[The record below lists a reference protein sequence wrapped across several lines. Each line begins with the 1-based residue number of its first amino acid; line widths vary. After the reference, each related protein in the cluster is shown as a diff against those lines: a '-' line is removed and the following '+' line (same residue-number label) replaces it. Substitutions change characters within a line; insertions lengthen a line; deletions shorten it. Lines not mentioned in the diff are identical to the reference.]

1 LHGGKSLGKVR
12 PDNLGESS
20 DPLFLEGS
28 FFFAPLSASEPMTIA
43 HEKLPGLDRER
54 VLAAVEPILAAH
66 RVDGV
71 ELLFKTD
78 RGGWVLELTIEKP
91 HERMPGAGI
100 TVDLCSEI
108 SRELS
113 AALDVAD
120 CIPHRYRLE
129 VGSPGVERS
138 LYSAADYERFA
149 GQPAKLKLKQPRNS
163 EYVLTGV
170 LNGLSLDKRIL
181 IQSER
186 GELIELGLDDIDN
199 GHLVFD
205 WKSGAQRSGG
215 AKGARHANGRSQR
228 SARRR

>member
-1 LHGGKSLGKVR
+1 
-12 PDNLGESS
+12 
-20 DPLFLEGS
+20 
-28 FFFAPLSASEPMTIA
+28 MTIA

-91 HERMPGAGI
+91 AERLPGAGI

-129 VGSPGVERS
+129 VGSPGVERA
-138 LYSAADYERFA
+138 LYSAVDYERFA

-163 EYVLTGV
+163 EYVITGV
-170 LNGLSLDKRIL
+170 LNGLSPEQRIL
-181 IQSER
+181 VQSER
-186 GELIELGLDDIDN
+186 GELIELGLDEIDN
-199 GHLVFD
+199 GHLVFA
-205 WKSGAQRSGG
+205 WKSGGSRPGG
-215 AKGARHANGRSQR
+215 PKAARRAPGREQR

>member
-1 LHGGKSLGKVR
+1 
-12 PDNLGESS
+12 
-20 DPLFLEGS
+20 
-28 FFFAPLSASEPMTIA
+28 MTIA

-54 VLAAVEPILAAH
+54 VLAVVSPILAAH

-71 ELLFKTD
+71 ELVFKTD

-91 HERMPGAGI
+91 GERMPGAGI
-100 TVDLCSEI
+100 TVDLCGEI

-129 VGSPGVERS
+129 VGSPGVERA
-138 LYSAADYERFA
+138 LYLGADYERFS

-163 EYVLTGV
+163 EYYVTG
-170 LNGLSLDKRIL
+170 LLQGLSPEKRIQ
-181 IQSER
+181 IQTDR
-186 GELIELGLDDIDN
+186 GELVELALDEIDN

-205 WKSGAQRSGG
+205 WKSGASRPGG
-215 AKGARHANGRSQR
+215 ARSPSARRPHGRDQR

>member
-1 LHGGKSLGKVR
+1 
-12 PDNLGESS
+12 
-20 DPLFLEGS
+20 
-28 FFFAPLSASEPMTIA
+28 MTIA

-54 VLAAVEPILAAH
+54 VLAAVIPILAAH

-71 ELLFKTD
+71 ELVFKTD

-91 HERMPGAGI
+91 GERMPGAGI
-100 TVDLCSEI
+100 TVDLCGEI

-129 VGSPGVERS
+129 VGSPGVERA
-138 LYSAADYERFA
+138 LYTQSDYERFS
-149 GQPAKLKLKQPRNS
+149 GQPAKVKLKRPRNS
-163 EYVLTGV
+163 EYYVTG
-170 LNGLSLDKRIL
+170 LLQGLSPEKHVQ
-181 IQSER
+181 IQTER
-186 GELIELGLDDIDN
+186 GELVQLPLDEIDN

-205 WKSGAQRSGG
+205 WKSGASRPGG
-215 AKGARHANGRSQR
+215 ARSPSARRQQGRDQR

>member
-1 LHGGKSLGKVR
+1 
-12 PDNLGESS
+12 
-20 DPLFLEGS
+20 
-28 FFFAPLSASEPMTIA
+28 MTIA

-54 VLAAVEPILAAH
+54 VLAAVTPILAAH

-91 HERMPGAGI
+91 GERMPGAGI

-129 VGSPGVERS
+129 VGSPGVERA
-138 LYSAADYERFA
+138 LYSLGDYERFA
-149 GQPAKLKLKQPRNS
+149 SQPAKLKLKQPRNS
-163 EYVLTGV
+163 EYVITGALQGV
-170 LNGLSLDKRIL
+170 SPEKRVV
-181 IQSER
+181 IQTER
-186 GELIELGLDDIDN
+186 GELVELSLEEIDN

-205 WKSGAQRSGG
+205 WKAGGSRSGG
-215 AKGARHANGRSQR
+215 ARSPGAHRPHGREQR

>member
-1 LHGGKSLGKVR
+1 
-12 PDNLGESS
+12 
-20 DPLFLEGS
+20 
-28 FFFAPLSASEPMTIA
+28 MTIA

-54 VLAAVEPILAAH
+54 VLAAVTPILAAH
-66 RVDGV
+66 SVDGV

-91 HERMPGAGI
+91 SERMPGAGI

-108 SRELS
+108 SRDLS

-129 VGSPGVERS
+129 VGSPGVERA
-138 LYSAADYERFA
+138 LYSTKDYARFA
-149 GQPAKLKLKQPRNS
+149 GQAAKLKLRQPRNS
-163 EYVLTGV
+163 EYVITGV
-170 LNGLSLDKRIL
+170 LSGLSPENRIV

-186 GELIELGLDDIDN
+186 GELIELSLDEIDN
-199 GHLVFD
+199 GHLLFD
-205 WKSGAQRSGG
+205 WKSGGARPGG
-215 AKGARHANGRSQR
+215 AGARRPHGREQR

>member
-1 LHGGKSLGKVR
+1 
-12 PDNLGESS
+12 
-20 DPLFLEGS
+20 
-28 FFFAPLSASEPMTIA
+28 MTIA

-54 VLAAVEPILAAH
+54 VLAVVVPILAAH

-71 ELLFKTD
+71 ELHFKTD
-78 RGGWVLELTIEKP
+78 RGGWVLGLTIEKP
-91 HERMPGAGI
+91 GERMPGAGI
-100 TVDLCSEI
+100 TVDLCSDI

-129 VGSPGVERS
+129 VGSPGVERA
-138 LYSAADYERFA
+138 LYSVSDYERFA

-163 EYVLTGV
+163 EYVIIGALH
-170 LNGLSLDKRIL
+170 GLSPEKRVV
-181 IQSER
+181 IQTER
-186 GELIELGLDDIDN
+186 GELIELSLDEIDN

-205 WKSGAQRSGG
+205 WKTGGSRSGG
-215 AKGARHANGRSQR
+215 ARSPGPHRPNGREPR

>member
-1 LHGGKSLGKVR
+1 
-12 PDNLGESS
+12 
-20 DPLFLEGS
+20 
-28 FFFAPLSASEPMTIA
+28 MTIA

-54 VLAAVEPILAAH
+54 VLAAVTPILAAH

-71 ELLFKTD
+71 ELVFKTD
-78 RGGWVLELTIEKP
+78 GAGWVLMLTIEKP
-91 HERMPGAGI
+91 GERMPGAGI

-120 CIPHRYRLE
+120 CIAQRYRLE
-129 VGSPGVERS
+129 VGSPGVERA
-138 LYSAADYERFA
+138 LYSSNDYERFS
-149 GQPAKLKLKQPRNS
+149 GQLAKVKLKKPRNS
-163 EYVLTGV
+163 EYTILGV
-170 LNGLSLDKRIL
+170 LNGLSPEKRVL

-186 GELIELGLDDIDN
+186 GELVELSLDEIDN

-205 WKSGAQRSGG
+205 WKSGDSRSGG
-215 AKGARHANGRSQR
+215 ARSQGARRPHGREQR

>member
-1 LHGGKSLGKVR
+1 
-12 PDNLGESS
+12 
-20 DPLFLEGS
+20 
-28 FFFAPLSASEPMTIA
+28 MTIA

-54 VLAAVEPILAAH
+54 VLAAVTPILAAH

-71 ELLFKTD
+71 ELHFKTD

-91 HERMPGAGI
+91 GERMPGAGI

-120 CIPHRYRLE
+120 CIPQRYRLE
-129 VGSPGVERS
+129 VGSPGVERA
-138 LYSAADYERFA
+138 LYSLSDYERFA

-163 EYVLTGV
+163 EYTIIGALH
-170 LNGLSLDKRIL
+170 GLSPEKRVV
-181 IQSER
+181 IQTER
-186 GELIELGLDDIDN
+186 GELIELSLDEIDN

-205 WKSGAQRSGG
+205 WKSGGSRSGG
-215 AKGARHANGRSQR
+215 ARSPGAHRPHGREQR

>member
-1 LHGGKSLGKVR
+1 
-12 PDNLGESS
+12 
-20 DPLFLEGS
+20 
-28 FFFAPLSASEPMTIA
+28 MTIA
-43 HEKLPGLDRER
+43 HEKLPGLDREC
-54 VLAAVEPILAAH
+54 VLAAVTPILAAH
-66 RVDGV
+66 RVEGV

-91 HERMPGAGI
+91 SEPVPGAGI

-129 VGSPGVERS
+129 VGSPGVERA
-138 LYSAADYERFA
+138 LYSAGDYQRFA
-149 GQPAKLKLKQPRNS
+149 GHAAKLKLKQPRNS
-163 EYVLTGV
+163 EYVVTGV
-170 LNGLSLDKRIL
+170 LGGLAPDGHIV

-186 GELIELGLDDIDN
+186 GELIQLGLDDIDN
-199 GHLVFD
+199 GHLVFE
-205 WKSGAQRSGG
+205 WKSAGPRSGG
-215 AKGARHANGRSQR
+215 ARSTRAHRPSGRAKR

>member
-1 LHGGKSLGKVR
+1 
-12 PDNLGESS
+12 
-20 DPLFLEGS
+20 
-28 FFFAPLSASEPMTIA
+28 MTIA
-43 HEKLPGLDRER
+43 HEKLPGLDREC
-54 VLAAVEPILAAH
+54 VLAAVTPILTAH

-91 HERMPGAGI
+91 AERMPGAGI

-129 VGSPGVERS
+129 VGSPGVERA
-138 LYSAADYERFA
+138 LYSHADYERFA
-149 GQPAKLKLKQPRNS
+149 GRLAKLKLKQPRSS
-163 EYVLTGV
+163 EYVITGV
-170 LNGLSLDKRIL
+170 LSGLSPDKRVL

-186 GELIELGLDDIDN
+186 GELIELSLDEIDN

-205 WKSGAQRSGG
+205 WKSGGPRAGG
-215 AKGARHANGRSQR
+215 APSGPRRAHGRKQR

>member
-1 LHGGKSLGKVR
+1 
-12 PDNLGESS
+12 
-20 DPLFLEGS
+20 
-28 FFFAPLSASEPMTIA
+28 MTIA

-54 VLAAVEPILAAH
+54 VLAAVTPILAAH

-91 HERMPGAGI
+91 EERRPGAGI
-100 TVDLCSEI
+100 TVDLCSDI

-129 VGSPGVERS
+129 VGSPGVERA
-138 LYSAADYERFA
+138 LYSPSDYTRFA
-149 GQPAKLKLKQPRNS
+149 GQPAKLRLKQPRNS
-163 EYVLTGV
+163 EYYVTGA
-170 LNGLSLDKRIL
+170 LQGLSAEKRIV
-181 IQSER
+181 IQTER
-186 GELIELGLDDIDN
+186 GELVELSLDEIDN

-205 WKSGAQRSGG
+205 WKTGGSRPGGPRSP
-215 AKGARHANGRSQR
+215 
-228 SARRR
+228 SARRPHGRQQRPARRR

>member
-1 LHGGKSLGKVR
+1 
-12 PDNLGESS
+12 
-20 DPLFLEGS
+20 
-28 FFFAPLSASEPMTIA
+28 
-43 HEKLPGLDRER
+43 
-54 VLAAVEPILAAH
+54 
-66 RVDGV
+66 V

-91 HERMPGAGI
+91 SERMPGAGI

-129 VGSPGVERS
+129 VGSPGVERA
-138 LYSAADYERFA
+138 LYSASDYARFA
-149 GQPAKLKLKQPRNS
+149 GQPAKLKLRQPRNS
-163 EYVLTGV
+163 EYVVTGV
-170 LNGLSLDKRIL
+170 LSGLSPENRIV

-186 GELIELGLDDIDN
+186 GELIELSLDEIDN

-205 WKSGAQRSGG
+205 WKSGGARPGG
-215 AKGARHANGRSQR
+215 AGARRPHGREQR

>member
-1 LHGGKSLGKVR
+1 
-12 PDNLGESS
+12 
-20 DPLFLEGS
+20 
-28 FFFAPLSASEPMTIA
+28 MTIA

-91 HERMPGAGI
+91 EERMPGAGI

-138 LYSAADYERFA
+138 LYGASDYERFA
-149 GQPAKLKLKQPRNS
+149 GQAAKLKLKQPRSS
-163 EYVLTGV
+163 EYYVTGV
-170 LNGLSLDKRIL
+170 LSGLSPDKRIL

-186 GELIELGLDDIDN
+186 GELIELGLDEIDN

-205 WKSGAQRSGG
+205 WKSGAKRPGG
-215 AKGARHANGRSQR
+215 AKAGRHENGRSQR

>member
-1 LHGGKSLGKVR
+1 
-12 PDNLGESS
+12 
-20 DPLFLEGS
+20 
-28 FFFAPLSASEPMTIA
+28 MTIA

-91 HERMPGAGI
+91 GERIPGAGI

-129 VGSPGVERS
+129 VGSPGVERA
-138 LYSAADYERFA
+138 LYSVTDYERFA
-149 GQPAKLKLKQPRNS
+149 GQPAKLKLKQARNS
-163 EYVLTGV
+163 EYVISGTLS
-170 LNGLSLDKRIL
+170 GLSPEKRVL
-181 IQSER
+181 IQTER
-186 GELIELGLDDIDN
+186 GELVELSLDEIDN
-199 GHLVFD
+199 GHLIFD
-205 WKSGAQRSGG
+205 WKSAGPRSGG
-215 AKGARHANGRSQR
+215 PK
-228 SARRR
+228 SARRPHGREQRHLRRR

>member
-1 LHGGKSLGKVR
+1 
-12 PDNLGESS
+12 
-20 DPLFLEGS
+20 
-28 FFFAPLSASEPMTIA
+28 MTIA

-71 ELLFKTD
+71 ELVFKTD
-78 RGGWVLELTIEKP
+78 RGGWVLGLTIEKAG
-91 HERMPGAGI
+91 ERMPGAGI
-100 TVDLCSEI
+100 TVDLCSDI

-129 VGSPGVERS
+129 VGSPGVERA
-138 LYSAADYERFA
+138 LYSLSDYERFA
-149 GQPAKLKLKQPRNS
+149 GQPVKVKLKQPRNS
-163 EYVLTGV
+163 EYTITGA
-170 LNGLSLDKRIL
+170 LHGLSLEKRVA
-181 IQSER
+181 IQTER
-186 GELIELGLDDIDN
+186 GELIELSLDEIDN

-205 WKSGAQRSGG
+205 WKSGGSRPGG
-215 AKGARHANGRSQR
+215 ARSPSARRAQGREQR